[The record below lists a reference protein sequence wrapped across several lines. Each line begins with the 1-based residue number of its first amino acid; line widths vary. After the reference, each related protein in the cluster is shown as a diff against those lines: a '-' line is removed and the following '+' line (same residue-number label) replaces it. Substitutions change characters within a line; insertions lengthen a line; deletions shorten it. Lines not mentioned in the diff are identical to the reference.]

1 MSLEGVGAAGGAGE
15 VLGAT
20 GDFPLAWLLVVVAAV
35 IMVGGCLVLGETG
48 GVESFRDEDEGVG
61 WNTKELD
68 KDFGD
73 LEN

>member
-1 MSLEGVGAAGGAGE
+1 MSLGGVGAAGGAGE

-20 GDFPLAWLLVVVAAV
+20 GDLPLAWLLVVVAAV
-35 IMVGGCLVLGETG
+35 IMVGGWLVLGETG

-61 WNTKELD
+61 SKLKELE